1 VTKCRP
7 TIWPRSTP
15 PGSTFELLDIDHVAT
30 GPWIRNTLKADKA
43 EDRDHA
49 LADIY
54 RVMRPGEPPTRETAE
69 ALFAGLFFDADRY
82 DLSAVG
88 RVKLNM
94 RLGLNVEDTVT
105 TLETNDIMAVVK
117 ELVNLKDGKGEV
129 DDIDNLG
136 NRRVRSVGELL
147 ENQYRVG
154 LLRME
159 RAVKERMS
167 SVDVSTVMPNDLINA
182 KPAVAA
188 VREFFGSS
196 QLSQFMDQTNPL
208 SEVTHKRRV
217 SALGPGGLTR
227 ERAGFEVRDV
237 HPTHYGRICPIETPE
252 GPNIGLIN
260 SLSTFARV
268 NKYGFIE
275 TPYRRVID
283 GKVTKDVVY
292 LSAMEEQKH
301 TVAQA
306 SAETNG
312 DGSFV
317 EELVSARQNGEFVMA
332 PRETSR

>member
-1 VTKCRP
+1 V
-7 TIWPRSTP
+7 IDESTGRIYIEAGDEVSP
-15 PGSTFELLDIDHVAT
+15 DNLAALDAAGIDTFELLDIDHVST

-188 VREFFGSS
+188 VRILRLLAALAVHGPDQPAVGSDAQAPRFG
-196 QLSQFMDQTNPL
+196 
-208 SEVTHKRRV
+208 
-217 SALGPGGLTR
+217 A
-227 ERAGFEVRDV
+227 RAGRSD
-237 HPTHYGRICPIETPE
+237 P
-252 GPNIGLIN
+252 
-260 SLSTFARV
+260 
-268 NKYGFIE
+268 
-275 TPYRRVID
+275 
-283 GKVTKDVVY
+283 
-292 LSAMEEQKH
+292 
-301 TVAQA
+301 
-306 SAETNG
+306 
-312 DGSFV
+312 
-317 EELVSARQNGEFVMA
+317 
-332 PRETSR
+332 